1 MTDFQINDHILA
13 KECEGLARDIFDD
26 IMTEAA
32 DDETAEQLR
41 DDMSDRVSESVDGHE
56 WVIYNYKALMA
67 CAHCN
72 VDEGEA
78 FLEDVGMPETPTI
91 YSLASLILYGEM
103 RARID
108 SKINDM
114 VEAWEPAEVTEAA

>member
-13 KECEGLARDIFDD
+13 KECEGLARDIFEA
-26 IMTEAA
+26 IMGDAA
-32 DDETAEQLR
+32 EDETADDMR
-41 DDMSDRVSESVDGHE
+41 DDMRDRVHESVNGHE

-91 YSLASLILYGEM
+91 YYLASLILYGEM
-103 RARID
+103 RARTDSEISDMID
-108 SKINDM
+108 
-114 VEAWEPAEVTEAA
+114 AWEPADAA